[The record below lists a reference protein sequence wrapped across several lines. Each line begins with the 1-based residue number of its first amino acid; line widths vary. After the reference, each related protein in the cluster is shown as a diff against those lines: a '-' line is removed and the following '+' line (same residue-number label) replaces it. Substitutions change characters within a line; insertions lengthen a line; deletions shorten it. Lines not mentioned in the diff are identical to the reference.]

1 MAQGVDPDAR
11 NKLIVALDVA
21 NAQAG
26 VALAESLRG
35 RAGMFKVGLELS
47 TAEGPVLVRYLL
59 AQGERVFWDLKF
71 HDIPHT
77 VAQAARQA
85 TLKGVTMFNVHAAG
99 GKKMIEAA
107 VRASQ
112 EAANETGQPRPL
124 VVAVTLLTSLDRAAL
139 KEIGWSGKPE
149 EIAVRLAKLAQRAG
163 ADGVVASAQEAA
175 LIRNTCGADF
185 VIVTPGIRP
194 QGAAAGDQSR
204 ITTPEE
210 AIRAGADYL
219 VVGRPITASPDPAA
233 AADAVLSEIQKAAE
247 PAQSSPRKK

>member
-1 MAQGVDPDAR
+1 MTQNSNPGARQKLPDAR
-11 NKLIVALDVA
+11 ERLIVALDVA

-59 AQGERVFWDLKF
+59 AQGERVFWDLKL
-71 HDIPHT
+71 HDIPNT
-77 VAQAARQA
+77 VAAAARQA

-107 VRASQ
+107 VRSSQ
-112 EAANETGQPRPL
+112 EAAKDMEQPRPL
-124 VVAVTLLTSLDRAAL
+124 VVAVTLLTSLDATAL
-139 KEIGWSGKPE
+139 KEIGLSGKPE
-149 EIAVRLAKLAQRAG
+149 EIALRLAKLAQQAG

-175 LIRNTCGADF
+175 LIRQECGENF

-194 QGAAAGDQSR
+194 KGSGAGDQSR
-204 ITTPEE
+204 ITTPEA

-219 VVGRPITASPDPAA
+219 VVGRPITKAPDPAA
-233 AADAVLSEIQKAAE
+233 AADAIIEEIEKT
-247 PAQSSPRKK
+247 